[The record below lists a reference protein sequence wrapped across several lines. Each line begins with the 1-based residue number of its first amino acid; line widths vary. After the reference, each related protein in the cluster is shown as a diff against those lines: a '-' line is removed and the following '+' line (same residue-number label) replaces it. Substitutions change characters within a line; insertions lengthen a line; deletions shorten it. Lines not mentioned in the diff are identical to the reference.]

1 MSFIKSKV
9 HKTVCGQP
17 LVTTLPTGA
26 ILTQFCIIKKSA
38 GEHAVHTDM
47 NGIQWKENKK
57 VEVAAP
63 TVEVSYYCPADG
75 VKMNT
80 FGKAYFCPKCS
91 TIRRKEEAVT
101 Q

>member
-38 GEHAVHTDM
+38 GEHKVHIEM
-47 NGIQWKENKK
+47 NGQQWTENKK
-57 VEVAAP
+57 VEVVAP

-75 VKMNT
+75 VKMNV